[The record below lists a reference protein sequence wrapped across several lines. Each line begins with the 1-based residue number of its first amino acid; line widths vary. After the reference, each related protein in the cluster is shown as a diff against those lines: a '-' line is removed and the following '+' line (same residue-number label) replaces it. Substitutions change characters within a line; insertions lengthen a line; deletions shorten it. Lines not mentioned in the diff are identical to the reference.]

1 MVSLDC
7 IVVIG
12 DDRVRVAQIHLGY
25 FQAPSI
31 CFVPS
36 SVLALFGAVHIR
48 SALHS
53 VFDPYPCTL
62 TLYVHCSWSI
72 ALCRYSMGR
81 LSGCVLDSGHGVSS
95 CVPIVDGYA
104 VSNGVSR
111 MNVGGHDV
119 TSYFAQIL
127 TKCGDQRVANLTYEI
142 LRFTQ
147 NDRSGPLK
155 FFG

>member
-12 DDRVRVAQIHLGY
+12 DDRVRVAQIHLEY

-53 VFDPYPCTL
+53 LSVHDPYPCTL
-62 TLYVHCSWSI
+62 SLYVH
-72 ALCRYSMGR
+72 
-81 LSGCVLDSGHGVSS
+81 SS
-95 CVPIVDGYA
+95 SLIV
-104 VSNGVSR
+104 R
-111 MNVGGHDV
+111 
-119 TSYFAQIL
+119 
-127 TKCGDQRVANLTYEI
+127 
-142 LRFTQ
+142 
-147 NDRSGPLK
+147 GPLHCV
-155 FFG
+155 GTLWVVYQAASWTVGTE